1 MKVVCV
7 IVALTQLDIENFH
20 LSRPDT
26 YTGIIAYMHS
36 KAAMI
41 MFGYT
46 LAERLQGTGV
56 VVNSLCP
63 GKFMAVGT

>member
-1 MKVVCV
+1 M
-7 IVALTQLDIENFH
+7 IVALTQLDMENFH

-26 YTGIIAYMHS
+26 YTGITAYMNS

-41 MFGYT
+41 MFGYS

-63 GKFMAVGT
+63 GKVEAVET